1 MILNYLP
8 TECQSVMKDALSFCL
23 DIYGLLL
30 FLGVDPYCH
39 QKWWKSLLFEPY
51 RNGNKQP
58 LYELLAKI
66 LWRSVKKD
74 VIHEVLFSK
83 VFVCVILR
91 KGIFTSYWWKRG
103 EGAKQSIKLHLI
115 EVLMQLNSSLFTK
128 SWNESPNWWL
138 DYFITPHQSIVKIT
152 VCKDK
157 SEANFLNKFFS
168 KKQHMHEVY
177 HQMPSC
183 FVNKVWSDSKLCS
196 WFFIK

>member
-1 MILNYLP
+1 
-8 TECQSVMKDALSFCL
+8 MKDVLSFCL

-39 QKWWKSLLFEPY
+39 QKWWKGLLFEPY

-91 KGIFTSYWWKRG
+91 KGINLLVTGGKGG

-115 EVLMQLNSSLFTK
+115 EVLMQLISSLFTK
-128 SWNESPNWWL
+128 S
-138 DYFITPHQSIVKIT
+138 
-152 VCKDK
+152 
-157 SEANFLNKFFS
+157 
-168 KKQHMHEVY
+168 
-177 HQMPSC
+177 
-183 FVNKVWSDSKLCS
+183 
-196 WFFIK
+196 

>member
-1 MILNYLP
+1 
-8 TECQSVMKDALSFCL
+8 MKDVLSFCL

-91 KGIFTSYWWKRG
+91 KGISTSYWWKRG

-115 EVLMQLNSSLFTK
+115 EVLMQLNSSLFHQILKWVPKLTTGLLYYT
-128 SWNESPNWWL
+128 SPR
-138 DYFITPHQSIVKIT
+138 DTSIVKIT

-157 SEANFLNKFFS
+157 SEANFLNKFS

-177 HQMPSC
+177 HQIPSC

-196 WFFIK
+196 RFFDK

>member
-1 MILNYLP
+1 
-8 TECQSVMKDALSFCL
+8 MKDVLSFCL

-74 VIHEVLFSK
+74 VIHEVLFNK

-91 KGIFTSYWWKRG
+91 KRGANAIKFFT
-103 EGAKQSIKLHLI
+103 
-115 EVLMQLNSSLFTK
+115 F
-128 SWNESPNWWL
+128 SPNPEMRPQI
-138 DYFITPHQSIVKIT
+138 D
-152 VCKDK
+152 D
-157 SEANFLNKFFS
+157 
-168 KKQHMHEVY
+168 
-177 HQMPSC
+177 
-183 FVNKVWSDSKLCS
+183 
-196 WFFIK
+196 

>member
-1 MILNYLP
+1 
-8 TECQSVMKDALSFCL
+8 MKDVLSFCL

-91 KGIFTSYWWKRG
+91 KGISTSYWWKGG

-115 EVLMQLNSSLFTK
+115 EVLMQLISSLFTK

-138 DYFITPHQSIVKIT
+138 DYFITPHLGIPVY
-152 VCKDK
+152 
-157 SEANFLNKFFS
+157 SEDYGL
-168 KKQHMHEVY
+168 
-177 HQMPSC
+177 
-183 FVNKVWSDSKLCS
+183 
-196 WFFIK
+196 

>member
-1 MILNYLP
+1 
-8 TECQSVMKDALSFCL
+8 MKDALSFYV

-83 VFVCVILR
+83 VCVCVILR
-91 KGIFTSYWWKRG
+91 KGISTTGGRGG

-128 SWNESPNWWL
+128 S
-138 DYFITPHQSIVKIT
+138 
-152 VCKDK
+152 
-157 SEANFLNKFFS
+157 
-168 KKQHMHEVY
+168 
-177 HQMPSC
+177 
-183 FVNKVWSDSKLCS
+183 
-196 WFFIK
+196 

>member
-1 MILNYLP
+1 
-8 TECQSVMKDALSFCL
+8 MKDALSFCL

-30 FLGVDPYCH
+30 FLGVDPYYH

-91 KGIFTSYWWKRG
+91 KGISTSYWWKGGGGCKAEYKTAPYRG
-103 EGAKQSIKLHLI
+103 ANAIKF
-115 EVLMQLNSSLFTK
+115 FTF
-128 SWNESPNWWL
+128 SPN
-138 DYFITPHQSIVKIT
+138 P
-152 VCKDK
+152 
-157 SEANFLNKFFS
+157 LN
-168 KKQHMHEVY
+168 E
-177 HQMPSC
+177 PP
-183 FVNKVWSDSKLCS
+183 N
-196 WFFIK
+196 

>member
-1 MILNYLP
+1 
-8 TECQSVMKDALSFCL
+8 MKDVLSFCL

-91 KGIFTSYWWKRG
+91 KGISTSYWWKGGGGGCKAEYKTAPYRG
-103 EGAKQSIKLHLI
+103 
-115 EVLMQLNSSLFTK
+115 
-128 SWNESPNWWL
+128 
-138 DYFITPHQSIVKIT
+138 
-152 VCKDK
+152 
-157 SEANFLNKFFS
+157 ANAIKFFTF
-168 KKQHMHEVY
+168 
-177 HQMPSC
+177 HQIL
-183 FVNKVWSDSKLCS
+183 K
-196 WFFIK
+196 

>member
-1 MILNYLP
+1 
-8 TECQSVMKDALSFCL
+8 MKDALSFYV

-74 VIHEVLFSK
+74 VIHEVLFNK

-91 KGIFTSYWWKRG
+91 KRGGNAIKFFT
-103 EGAKQSIKLHLI
+103 
-115 EVLMQLNSSLFTK
+115 F
-128 SWNESPNWWL
+128 SPNPEMSPQI
-138 DYFITPHQSIVKIT
+138 D
-152 VCKDK
+152 D
-157 SEANFLNKFFS
+157 
-168 KKQHMHEVY
+168 
-177 HQMPSC
+177 
-183 FVNKVWSDSKLCS
+183 
-196 WFFIK
+196 

>member
-1 MILNYLP
+1 
-8 TECQSVMKDALSFCL
+8 MKDALSFYV

-83 VFVCVILR
+83 VFVCLFNLKIGHIHLLLEE
-91 KGIFTSYWWKRG
+91 GGGRG
-103 EGAKQSIKLHLI
+103 SKAEYKIGPNRGA
-115 EVLMQLNSSLFTK
+115 NAT
-128 SWNESPNWWL
+128 
-138 DYFITPHQSIVKIT
+138 
-152 VCKDK
+152 
-157 SEANFLNKFFS
+157 KFFTLATES
-168 KKQHMHEVY
+168 
-177 HQMPSC
+177 
-183 FVNKVWSDSKLCS
+183 
-196 WFFIK
+196 

>member
-8 TECQSVMKDALSFCL
+8 TECQSVMKDVLSFCL

-91 KGIFTSYWWKRG
+91 KGISTSYWWKGGGGCKAEYKTAPYRG
-103 EGAKQSIKLHLI
+103 ANAIKFFTFSPNPEMSPQIDNWVTLLHL
-115 EVLMQLNSSLFTK
+115 T
-128 SWNESPNWWL
+128 
-138 DYFITPHQSIVKIT
+138 
-152 VCKDK
+152 
-157 SEANFLNKFFS
+157 
-168 KKQHMHEVY
+168 
-177 HQMPSC
+177 
-183 FVNKVWSDSKLCS
+183 
-196 WFFIK
+196 

>member
-1 MILNYLP
+1 
-8 TECQSVMKDALSFCL
+8 MKDALSFYV

-83 VFVCVILR
+83 VCVCVILR
-91 KGIFTSYWWKRG
+91 KGISTTGGRGG

-115 EVLMQLNSSLFTK
+115 EVLMQLISSLFTK
-128 SWNESPNWWL
+128 S
-138 DYFITPHQSIVKIT
+138 
-152 VCKDK
+152 
-157 SEANFLNKFFS
+157 
-168 KKQHMHEVY
+168 
-177 HQMPSC
+177 
-183 FVNKVWSDSKLCS
+183 
-196 WFFIK
+196 

>member
-1 MILNYLP
+1 
-8 TECQSVMKDALSFCL
+8 MKDALSFCL

-83 VFVCVILR
+83 VFV
-91 KGIFTSYWWKRG
+91 SSWKRAYLLVTG
-103 EGAKQSIKLHLI
+103 GRGGGCKAEYKTAPYRGANAIKF
-115 EVLMQLNSSLFTK
+115 FTF
-128 SWNESPNWWL
+128 SPNPEMSPQIDNWVTL
-138 DYFITPHQSIVKIT
+138 LPRDTSI
-152 VCKDK
+152 
-157 SEANFLNKFFS
+157 
-168 KKQHMHEVY
+168 
-177 HQMPSC
+177 
-183 FVNKVWSDSKLCS
+183 
-196 WFFIK
+196 

>member
-115 EVLMQLNSSLFTK
+115 EVLMQLNSSLF
-128 SWNESPNWWL
+128 
-138 DYFITPHQSIVKIT
+138 HQILK
-152 VCKDK
+152 
-157 SEANFLNKFFS
+157 
-168 KKQHMHEVY
+168 
-177 HQMPSC
+177 
-183 FVNKVWSDSKLCS
+183 
-196 WFFIK
+196 

>member
-1 MILNYLP
+1 
-8 TECQSVMKDALSFCL
+8 MKDALSFCL

-91 KGIFTSYWWKRG
+91 KGIFTSYWWKGG

-115 EVLMQLNSSLFTK
+115 EVLMQLNSSLF
-128 SWNESPNWWL
+128 
-138 DYFITPHQSIVKIT
+138 HQILK
-152 VCKDK
+152 
-157 SEANFLNKFFS
+157 
-168 KKQHMHEVY
+168 
-177 HQMPSC
+177 
-183 FVNKVWSDSKLCS
+183 
-196 WFFIK
+196 

>member
-1 MILNYLP
+1 MLETSALKLFTVASLCFKLNSVDDTKLP
-8 TECQSVMKDALSFCL
+8 TYRVPVSNERCALILFTL

-74 VIHEVLFSK
+74 VIHEVLLSK

-91 KGIFTSYWWKRG
+91 KGISTSYWWKGGG

-115 EVLMQLNSSLFTK
+115 EVLMQLNSSLF
-128 SWNESPNWWL
+128 
-138 DYFITPHQSIVKIT
+138 HQILK
-152 VCKDK
+152 
-157 SEANFLNKFFS
+157 
-168 KKQHMHEVY
+168 
-177 HQMPSC
+177 
-183 FVNKVWSDSKLCS
+183 
-196 WFFIK
+196 